1 MWYSVFMDHKKTAR
15 MFKALGDPTR
25 LRIFNFVRTHCC
37 ATVGDEGEMQAFE
50 GPTISEVCCGVM
62 GDKRIT
68 TSMSF
73 HLAEL
78 RLAGLVETEK
88 RGKNVFCCVNREALR
103 TLSEYLHD
111 DESQSS
117 GCC

>member
-1 MWYSVFMDHKKTAR
+1 

-25 LRIFNFVRTHCC
+25 LSIFNFLRSYCC
-37 ATVGDEGEMQAFE
+37 ATVGDECEVQAVE
-50 GPTISEVCCGVM
+50 GPTITEVCCGVM
-62 GDKRIT
+62 GEKKIT

-73 HLAEL
+73 HLKEL
-78 RLAGLVETEK
+78 RIAGLIEMEK

-103 TLSEYLHD
+103 ALSAHLHD

-117 GCC
+117 QCC